1 MLKSIHQSHIGAFFR
16 CARQFYYRYEEDLK
30 IPPGI
35 AARQGSAVHKSAEIN
50 HLQKIETGIDIH
62 VDELKAIARDE
73 YKALIEEEGI
83 YISPIVTKDKS
94 EISKLVGA
102 GLDKAIAATETYSTD
117 VAPTIQPEIVEEYI
131 RADLPGWDLPLAGT
145 IDVTDTDGNIRDLK
159 IKGMRLNQKSADR
172 SFQPI
177 VYSVLFR
184 EQTGE
189 WPNDFRFEVIV
200 LNKKST
206 VYAPIITRKY
216 PDDIKRLEHYVE
228 IMLRQIESGLYPPAD
243 PDHWIC
249 DPKWCGY
256 FNKTEY
262 FNGCPYGAAR

>member
-1 MLKSIHQSHIGAFFR
+1 MLKAIHQSHIGAFFR
-16 CARQFYYRYEEDLK
+16 CARQFYYRYEENLK

-35 AARQGSAVHKSAEIN
+35 AARQGSAVHKSAEDN
-50 HLQKIETGIDIH
+50 HRQKKESGVDLH
-62 VDELKAIARDE
+62 VDELKAIAGDE
-73 YKALIEEEGI
+73 YKKLIEEEGI
-83 YISPIVTKDKS
+83 YISPLVTKDKA
-94 EISKLVGA
+94 EIQKMVGA
-102 GLDKAIAATETYSTD
+102 GLDKAIAATQTYSEEI
-117 VAPTIQPEIVEEYI
+117 APGLQPDLVEEYI
-131 RADLPGWDLPLAGT
+131 KAQLPGWDLPLAGT
-145 IDVTDTDGNIRDLK
+145 IDVTDIQGNIRDMK
-159 IKGMRLNQKSADR
+159 IKGMRLNQKTADR
-172 SFQPI
+172 AIQPI

-184 EQTGE
+184 EHTGE
-189 WPNDFRFEVIV
+189 WPNDFRFEVVV

-216 PDDIKRLEHYVE
+216 PSDIRLLEAYAE

-262 FNGCPYGAAR
+262 FNGCPYGAAK